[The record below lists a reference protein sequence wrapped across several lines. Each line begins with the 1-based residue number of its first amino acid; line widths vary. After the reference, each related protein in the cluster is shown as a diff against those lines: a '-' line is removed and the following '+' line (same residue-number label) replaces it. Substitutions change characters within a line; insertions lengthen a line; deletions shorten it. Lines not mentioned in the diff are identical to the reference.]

1 MTAANADAWGSG
13 IYDHHR
19 KMLEAS
25 GITPEHARARG
36 YRSIDGDNRKLLAAT
51 KIPKAAW
58 QKRDGLYIP
67 LLRIDGEIGS
77 HQYRPD
83 EPRIIDGKPQKYEA
97 EWRVA
102 PMIDFPPGVAERIQ
116 DRSTSIWIT
125 EGVKKGDAGACAGL
139 AIVDI
144 AGVWNWM
151 RDGVPLPDFRDL
163 GIKGREIIICFDSD
177 IAVNAAVRQAARD
190 LGEWLKIKGAKPGY
204 CLLPHS
210 EGGKSGLDDHLAAGN
225 SVDDLWS
232 LVQPNLPPQ
241 QDATPSA
248 TQQPPLPEP
257 KPCTIDDALATF
269 RRWLHVKDDAP
280 ILAVAATIAANR
292 APGDPVWLLVVGP
305 PSSSKTE
312 IISSAAGLPYI
323 VKAATVTE
331 AALLSGT
338 ANRERSH
345 SATGGLLR
353 MVGDFGILLCKD
365 FTSVLSQNRDVAK
378 QAMAALREV
387 YDGSWDRPVGTDGG
401 RVLSWAGKCGLVG
414 GVTPSF
420 DRYSVIV
427 NTLGDRFL
435 LLRLPDVDA
444 EKQATSALR
453 RRDHD
458 AQMRAELAAAM
469 TGLIHGANR
478 DVLGRQLHDRE
489 ESALIRLATYT
500 ARARTAV
507 ERDGYSGELL
517 VIPQAEGPA
526 RLVLGLRHLYGGL
539 EAIGADETTRWAVLA
554 RVTRDCVPSIRT
566 KLIVE
571 LLKRAQPER
580 TATIAAA
587 VGMVTKTASRE
598 LDDLVLIGLATRTK
612 NRESAN
618 APDMWSAS
626 EWLREFW
633 PDESKTEKY
642 IHAPLTLEEG
652 DEQDTDDYS
661 TGAVDPT
668 PSRTF
673 LSHSEEP
680 NGDGAANGQTVFD
693 FEAALCA
700 ASNANPCD
708 YCGYE
713 LSAFQIADGVTIHP
727 DCAPV
732 AELDGELP

>member
-1 MTAANADAWGSG
+1 VTATNGDAWGSG
-13 IYDHHR
+13 IFDHYR

-25 GITPEHARARG
+25 GITASHARARG
-36 YRSIDGDNRKLLAAT
+36 YRSIGSGNRNLLAAT
-51 KIPKAAW
+51 KIAKAVH
-58 QKRDGLYIP
+58 KSNGLLIP
-67 LLRIDGEIGS
+67 LRRIDGEIGGY
-77 HQYRPD
+77 QYRPD
-83 EPRIIDGKPQKYEA
+83 NPRVIDGKEQKYES
-97 EWRVA
+97 EWRKP
-102 PMIDFPPGVAERIQ
+102 PMIDFPPGVAERFQ
-116 DRSTSIWIT
+116 DRGTPIWIT

-139 AIVDI
+139 AVVDL

-163 GIKGREIIICFDSD
+163 GLKDREIIICFDSD
-177 IAVNAAVRQAARD
+177 VAVNDGVRRAARD

-210 EGGKSGLDDHLAAGN
+210 EGGKSGLDDYLAAGN
-225 SVDDLWS
+225 SIDDLWK
-232 LVQPNLPPQ
+232 LVQPFLLPVQ
-241 QDATPSA
+241 EAAPSA
-248 TQQPPLPEP
+248 TPQPPLPEP

-345 SATGGLLR
+345 GATGGLLR

-365 FTSVLSQNRDVAK
+365 FTSVPSQNRDVAK

-401 RVLSWAGKCGLVG
+401 KVLSWAGKCGLVG

-458 AQMRAELAAAM
+458 TQMRGELAAAM

-478 DVLGRQLHDRE
+478 DVLGRQLDDRE
-489 ESALIRLATYT
+489 EAALIKLATYT

-539 EAIGADETTRWAVLA
+539 EAIGADETTRWSVVA
-554 RVTRDCVPSIRT
+554 RVARDCVPSIRT

-571 LLKRAQPER
+571 LLKRTQPER

-612 NRESAN
+612 NSEAAN

-633 PDESKTEKY
+633 PAESRTEKY
-642 IHAPLTLEEG
+642 IHAPITLEEG
-652 DEQDTDDYS
+652 DEQGTDDYS
-661 TGAVDPT
+661 PDAVDPT

-673 LSHSEEP
+673 LSHSQES
-680 NGDGAANGQTVFD
+680 NGDGDGDANGQTVFD
-693 FEAALCA
+693 FQSAL
-700 ASNANPCD
+700 NATDDDPCD

-713 LSAFQIADGVTIHP
+713 LNAFQVADGVRIHP
-727 DCAPV
+727 DCAEV
-732 AELDGELP
+732 AELEGEWS